1 MKSVLA
7 VLSISF
13 LFFST
18 QSLSAQKQKKVET
31 IEFHVEGVCKMCK
44 ARIENA
50 ALIPGVKMADWD
62 LESGMITVVY
72 KTKKVTEMEI
82 HQAIAEKGHRT
93 DQVEAD
99 PEAYSNLP
107 GCCAYDDGVE
117 KH

>member
-1 MKSVLA
+1 
-7 VLSISF
+7 
-13 LFFST
+13 
-18 QSLSAQKQKKVET
+18 
-31 IEFHVEGVCKMCK
+31 MCK

-50 ALIPGVKMADWD
+50 ALIPGVKMAEWD

-93 DQVEAD
+93 EKVDANPD
-99 PEAYSNLP
+99 TYANLP